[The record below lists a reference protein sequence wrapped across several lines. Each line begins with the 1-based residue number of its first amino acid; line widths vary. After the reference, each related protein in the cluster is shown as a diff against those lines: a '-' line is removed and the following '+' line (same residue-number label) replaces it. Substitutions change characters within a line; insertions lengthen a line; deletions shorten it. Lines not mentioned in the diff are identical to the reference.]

1 MTAKRLDHRAVFVAL
16 SLLVAPA
23 VASAQYDGTVFRL
36 PPGSSSG
43 SARGVVQPK
52 AQPQLLVQPSVR
64 SRRFHPNRTTIFPR
78 QSSVDFV
85 PAIVTN
91 DGRVFAN
98 FGFGYE
104 QVFRACAGGVVVGQ
118 PSVIAGNG
126 LVLTPQAP
134 TDGRR
139 EARPDDRRA
148 GAFDLLQPVLL
159 GRSHCLPLLAVCVTR
174 STSDA
179 DSRSAGSRSHSPR
192 ARGPRT
198 LFRQRRNNAHPSRL
212 ATP

>member
-16 SLLVAPA
+16 TLFVAPA

-43 SARGVVQPK
+43 SGRGVVQPK
-52 AQPQLLVQPSVR
+52 SQPQVIVPSVH
-64 SRRFHPNRTTIFPR
+64 SRRLHPNRTTVFPR
-78 QSSVDFV
+78 HSSVNFV

-104 QVFRACAGGVVVGQ
+104 QVFRSCASGVVVGQ

-126 LVLTPQAP
+126 FVLAPQTP
-134 TDGRR
+134 TYT
-139 EARPDDRRA
+139 
-148 GAFDLLQPVLL
+148 QPVPNQQTASQLMAA
-159 GRSHCLPLLAVCVTR
+159 GKHAQTVVAPAY
-174 STSDA
+174 STCF
-179 DSRSAGSRSHSPR
+179 SPYSSGGVIVYR
-192 ARGPRT
+192 Y
-198 LFRQRRNNAHPSRL
+198 
-212 ATP
+212 